1 MENTEEIQKE
11 RYELYLAE
19 ERKIFES
26 LLSNDVEFN
35 KTMRYFSGG
44 LLVLMTAY
52 IDWNGVNNVIYR
64 FIAYTPFVLSIVSN
78 IIAYICVRK
87 SLQKQRE
94 YNADYYLRNIEES
107 RFKVSKPGKIGNFL
121 IQSSI
126 ILFIIGILIFLGFL
140 GFGILEINGG

>member
-64 FIAYTPFVLSIVSN
+64 FITYTPFVLSIISN
-78 IIAYICVRK
+78 IT
-87 SLQKQRE
+87 
-94 YNADYYLRNIEES
+94 
-107 RFKVSKPGKIGNFL
+107 
-121 IQSSI
+121 
-126 ILFIIGILIFLGFL
+126 
-140 GFGILEINGG
+140 

>member
-1 MENTEEIQKE
+1 MENAEEIQKE

-52 IDWNGVNNVIYR
+52 IDWNGVNNVIYT
-64 FIAYTPFVLSIVSN
+64 FITYTPFIFF
-78 IIAYICVRK
+78 
-87 SLQKQRE
+87 
-94 YNADYYLRNIEES
+94 YY
-107 RFKVSKPGKIGNFL
+107 
-121 IQSSI
+121 
-126 ILFIIGILIFLGFL
+126 
-140 GFGILEINGG
+140 